1 MNYSLNFQQRQ
12 IMYIDLELTDDEL
25 LVLFKEAHNQDITF
39 NQLVNNIVRAVIKD
53 LKQSQEYCIINT

>member
-1 MNYSLNFQQRQ
+1 
-12 IMYIDLELTDDEL
+12 MYIDLELTDDEL